1 MPSMKDNILEYFES
15 QPGIVI
21 SGGFIA
27 KELHISRTAVWKN
40 IKTLIEE
47 GYDLITVPQ
56 RGYYLDKNSDKLSEK
71 LIRKELRTK
80 VIGKDLRIYPTT
92 TSTNDL
98 LKEIAKSGGAEG
110 TVVISEEQTKGK
122 GRMGRSFYSPQ
133 GQGIYLS
140 ILLRPDKSAD
150 KAVSI
155 TITSAVAV
163 AEAIDKVAGVDTRIK
178 WINDLFL
185 QEKKICGILT
195 EASMEMESGKLEYV
209 IVGIGINVNKKNFRV
224 PEPLEGV
231 IGYISESGGIDLPI
245 SRNRLIAEILNALEA
260 VYFKDDFSSVLKTY
274 KDKSIVLGKFVEASI
289 DGKLQR
295 VKAMDIDEDGR
306 LIIQKE
312 SGDIYKL
319 NSGEVS
325 IKHWE

>member
-1 MPSMKDNILEYFES
+1 MPTMKDNILEYFEG

-27 KELHISRTAVWKN
+27 KELNISRTAVWKN
-40 IKTLIEE
+40 IKTLIDE
-47 GYDLITVPQ
+47 GYDIITVPQ
-56 RGYYLDKNSDKLSEK
+56 KGYILDKNSDKLSEN

-80 VIGKDLRIYPTT
+80 LIGKDLRIYSTT
-92 TSTNDL
+92 TSTNDQ

-122 GRMGRSFYSPQ
+122 GRMGRNFYSPQ

-140 ILLRPDKSAD
+140 ILLRPDMPAD
-150 KAVSI
+150 KAVAI
-155 TITSAVAV
+155 TIKTAVAV
-163 AEAIDKVAGVDTRIK
+163 AEAIDKIAGVNSRIK

-185 QEKKICGILT
+185 QGKKICGILT

-209 IVGIGINVNKKNFRV
+209 IVGIGINVNKKNLIV
-224 PEPLEGV
+224 PETLES
-231 IGYISESGGIDLPI
+231 IMGYISESGSKDHQI
-245 SRNRLIAEILNALEA
+245 SRNRLIAEILNRIEA
-260 VYFKDDFSSVLKTY
+260 VYLNDDFSSVLKIY
-274 KDKSIVLGKFVEASI
+274 KDKSMVLGKYVEASI
-289 DGKLQR
+289 EGKLQR
-295 VKAMDIDEDGR
+295 VKALDIDEDGR

-312 SGDIYKL
+312 NGEMLKL

-325 IKHWE
+325 VKHWE